1 MLARL
6 GTLIIRCKFL
16 QNSYCM
22 VIIIALLDHLMEDL
36 SSYFYVRFIGLH
48 GLGLGMINAQRIPN
62 STDT

>member
-1 MLARL
+1 
-6 GTLIIRCKFL
+6 
-16 QNSYCM
+16 M